1 MNNMIRPT
9 KKQHE
14 ILTFIANYIES
25 YGYSPS
31 YQEIA
36 DGLGLKSKA
45 TVALHIKN
53 LIDRGHLSKRFNS
66 TRSLEVV
73 KHGRR

>member
-1 MNNMIRPT
+1 MNKIRPT

-14 ILTFIANYIES
+14 VLKFIENYITV

-36 DGLGLKSKA
+36 DGLGVKSKA

-53 LIDRGHLSKRFNS
+53 LIERGHISKRFNLS
-66 TRSLEVV
+66 RSLEPTEYE
-73 KHGRR
+73 RRK